1 MEKDKKAEVT
11 TEVED
16 TRPEYMKKRVLVPSI
31 TAIIF
36 LICGIFYSIHS
47 VYYKST
53 DDAFVEGHVI
63 TVAPRVAG
71 PVLNLNIIKCKQ
83 PLSQNLTTHRYGLWH
98 YQYFCRLLLPAL
110 RLPQQTLQFRIYQGI
125 LVQLLMKL
133 TGLLHHI

>member
-98 YQYFCRLLLPAL
+98 FQFFCRHHFHALQHRQLMLQSRIFPAISA
-110 RLPQQTLQFRIYQGI
+110 QQ
-125 LVQLLMKL
+125 LMRQ
-133 TGLLHHI
+133 TGL

>member
-16 TRPEYMKKRVLVPSI
+16 TRPEYIKKRVLVPSI

-53 DDAFVEGHVI
+53 DDAI
-63 TVAPRVAG
+63 TFNGLCRCFCDICTYSIFAYTVCILFKNKHRQPKI
-71 PVLNLNIIKCKQ
+71 NL
-83 PLSQNLTTHRYGLWH
+83 SFHNL
-98 YQYFCRLLLPAL
+98 
-110 RLPQQTLQFRIYQGI
+110 RI
-125 LVQLLMKL
+125 V
-133 TGLLHHI
+133 